1 MKLNKVVTQ
10 EEWLKA
16 RKELLSK
23 EKELTRLRDQLS
35 LERRSLPWVKVEKEY
50 SFLDAKGQQS
60 LKDLFGGKSQLLVYH
75 FMFGPDWDEGCKSCS
90 FWADNFNGIDIHLA
104 HRDISFLAVSRND
117 LKKLEKY
124 KKRMGWSFKWVSSIN
139 TDFNFDFNVS
149 FSQEQKEND
158 QVTYNYFDQ
167 PYFIDELAGVSVFF
181 KDEQDDIYHTYSAY
195 SRGID
200 VLNGAYNYIDL
211 TPKGRD
217 EEDGIMNWLRHHD
230 KYEP

>member
-104 HRDISFLAVSRND
+104 HRDISFFGCF
-117 LKKLEKY
+117 KK
-124 KKRMGWSFKWVSSIN
+124 
-139 TDFNFDFNVS
+139 
-149 FSQEQKEND
+149 
-158 QVTYNYFDQ
+158 
-167 PYFIDELAGVSVFF
+167 
-181 KDEQDDIYHTYSAY
+181 
-195 SRGID
+195 
-200 VLNGAYNYIDL
+200 
-211 TPKGRD
+211 
-217 EEDGIMNWLRHHD
+217 
-230 KYEP
+230 